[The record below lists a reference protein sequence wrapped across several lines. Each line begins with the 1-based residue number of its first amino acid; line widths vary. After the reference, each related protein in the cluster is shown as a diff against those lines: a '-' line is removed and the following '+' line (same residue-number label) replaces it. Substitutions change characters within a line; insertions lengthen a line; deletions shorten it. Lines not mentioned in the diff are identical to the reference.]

1 MKRTALALCFS
12 ALLWSCSDDK
22 GTNDPPDKPDSTWTP
37 VESYSLSTPGAD
49 YVLLESPYLYASGRG
64 GSLFIFDI
72 SNADTIRLIGSH
84 AAENTST
91 KTPAGYGGRAL
102 AKRGSLLYACFYGAA
117 NGSSV
122 VEVFDVVNPAN
133 PNPVGLLQSPWNNS
147 QIWGD
152 YWEFTG
158 ICITGDT
165 LLAQTSGF
173 AFLYRISGPNSFL
186 PLDTVRKDVVEPTCQ
201 TGGISLWDF
210 GAGHFY
216 AYGSCTQTGQN
227 GLLWTLSRG
236 NMQVTGRL
244 DMSVNPGLYSPL
256 MRLNDN
262 RVYLWETGGGNKM
275 AEVDVSNPAS
285 PALIRSQQLFS
296 GFPLLGGTTFS
307 LTNMTAAGSAF
318 VFLGRYSGGVLLCD
332 DQFNLLRADKGAYSA
347 DAVYSA
353 GRVYV
358 CGPNGVSAYVIP

>member
-1 MKRTALALCFS
+1 MKRTALVLCVS

-37 VESYSLSTPGAD
+37 VEMYSLSAPGAD

-64 GSLFIFDI
+64 GALFVFDI

-84 AAENTST
+84 AAENTAT

-102 AKRGSLLYACFYGAA
+102 AKRGSLLYACFDGAA

-122 VEVFDVVNPAN
+122 VEVFDVANPAA
-133 PNPVGLLQSPWNNS
+133 PTSVGLLPSGLKNPQVA
-147 QIWGD
+147 GD
-152 YWEFTG
+152 YWEFSG

-165 LLAQTSGF
+165 LLAQSISF

-186 PLDTVRKDVVEPTCQ
+186 PLDTVRKDAVEPTCQ
-201 TGGISLWDF
+201 TGGISLWDL
-210 GAGHFY
+210 GAGHLY
-216 AYGSCTQTGQN
+216 AYGSCTQTGQS

-244 DMSVNPGLYSPL
+244 DMSVNPGLESPL
-256 MRLNDN
+256 MRLNGS
-262 RVYLWETGGGNKM
+262 RVYLWEDGGGNKL
-275 AEVDVSNPAS
+275 AEVNVSNPAS
-285 PALIRSQQLFS
+285 PALIRSQQVFS
-296 GFPLLGGTTFS
+296 GFSLLGGTTFS
-307 LTNMTAAGSAF
+307 LTNMTAAGSTF
-318 VFLGRYSGGVLLCD
+318 VLLGRYSGGVLLCD
-332 DQFNLLRADKGAYSA
+332 DQFNLLRADKGAYPS
-347 DAVYSA
+347 DAVYDA

-358 CGPNGVSAYVIP
+358 CGPNGISAYVIP